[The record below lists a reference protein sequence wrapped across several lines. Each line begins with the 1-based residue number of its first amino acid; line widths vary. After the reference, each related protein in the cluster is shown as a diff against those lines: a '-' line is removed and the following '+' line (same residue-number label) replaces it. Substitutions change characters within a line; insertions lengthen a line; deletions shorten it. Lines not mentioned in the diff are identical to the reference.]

1 MEGKKKFL
9 PSNRMLSSIIITC
22 SVSAG
27 LTKYKDNKTAG
38 NETLLL

>member
-1 MEGKKKFL
+1 
-9 PSNRMLSSIIITC
+9 MLSSIIITC
-22 SVSAG
+22 SVPAG